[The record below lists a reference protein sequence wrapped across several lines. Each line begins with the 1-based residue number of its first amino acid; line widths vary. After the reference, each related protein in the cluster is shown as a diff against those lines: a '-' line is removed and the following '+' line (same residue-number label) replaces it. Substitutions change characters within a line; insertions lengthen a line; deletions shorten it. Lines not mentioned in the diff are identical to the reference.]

1 MVICID
7 KLIILT
13 NSNYKRVDSK
23 KYPFGIPV
31 KILDIFCIMINKYN
45 DYIHYKDDSLNDILE
60 DAKKVFTM
68 MKVFEN

>member
-1 MVICID
+1 M
-7 KLIILT
+7 
-13 NSNYKRVDSK
+13 DSK